1 MFSEQFF
8 DLLLN
13 LGGDWKVDEVKMN
26 FILEEVDIFVSY
38 IGTKAEC
45 PASLELCSV
54 CKKTFNPLFINSLL
68 LKTILNL

>member
-13 LGGDWKVDEVKMN
+13 LGDDWKVDEVKMN

-54 CKKTFNPLFINSLL
+54 YDHRESPVGGVI
-68 LKTILNL
+68 